1 MADLILKPNSAIGDK
16 LILQDRD
23 GGAVLTTADSGISS
37 IKFTSGSAPG
47 SPAKGAIY
55 YDNSESTLKHYDG
68 TKWVPLAAA
77 AKATGGSTYTYST
90 YTVHAFTTSGT
101 FTVTSGTLACDVL
114 VVAGGGGGGGGS
126 GTGGGGAG
134 GILYNSASNSTIGN
148 AAVSLSGSYTVT
160 IGRGGLRGDGYDEMK
175 GGSGGNSVFTNGTLT
190 YTAVGG
196 GGGGGTDGS
205 NQTGNAGGSGGGG
218 RYNAAGGAGTSGQGY
233 AGAHGKQG
241 HTVTGG
247 GGGGA
252 AGTPAQPAGN
262 QSGRGDGGA
271 GIDYSSKFGTMYGAT
286 STNVD
291 GAPNGWFGGGGGSGS
306 ETARP
311 GYGGNG
317 GGGEGSISAQM
328 PAYNGY
334 PHSGGGGGGAY
345 HEPAFAGSG
354 GSGIVLIRY
363 ST

>member
-1 MADLILKPNSAIGDK
+1 MANLIIKPQNTSGDK
-16 LILQDRD
+16 VIIQDQA
-23 GGAVLTTADSGISS
+23 GVAVLTTADSGISS

-77 AKATGGSTYTYST
+77 AKATGGSTYAYSS

-114 VVAGGGGGGGGS
+114 VVAGGGGGGGGA
-126 GTGGGGAG
+126 GGGGGGAG

-160 IGRGGLRGDGYDEMK
+160 IGRGGAWGDGYDQSRGE
-175 GGSGGNSVFTNGTLT
+175 SGGNSIFTNGTLT

-196 GGGGGTDGS
+196 GGGGGASETQGGS
-205 NQTGNAGGSGGGG
+205 GGSGGGG
-218 RYNAAGGAGTSGQGY
+218 RYNVAGGAGTSGQGY

-252 AGTPAQPAGN
+252 SGTPAQPAGN
-262 QSGRGDGGA
+262 QSGRGDGGG
-271 GIDYSSKFGTMYGAT
+271 GIDYSSKYGTMYGAP
-286 STNVD
+286 STNV
-291 GAPNGWFGGGGGSGS
+291 GSATPNGWFGGGGGSGS

-317 GGGEGSISAQM
+317 GGAEGAYTGQSQ
-328 PAYNGY
+328 AYNGVQNT
-334 PHSGGGGGGAY
+334 GGGGGGSY
-345 HEPAFAGSG
+345 NEPAEAGSG